1 MKTIDE
7 VLRFLNYLDVVDDV
21 SDSENNNFSDSR
33 KVLSINFQQTD
44 FEELIHMLSTNEN
57 ILIRFLERKLENI
70 EELTENLREKTLELY
85 KKKKVEEREERAGES
100 NILHH
105 PVKIREH

>member
-44 FEELIHMLSTNEN
+44 FEELIHMLSQ
-57 ILIRFLERKLENI
+57 
-70 EELTENLREKTLELY
+70 LTIFI
-85 KKKKVEEREERAGES
+85 S
-100 NILHH
+100 DF
-105 PVKIREH
+105 